1 MGESIK
7 KGFFF
12 QKDDIT
18 DFKEKILE
26 FEKGNDF
33 QLKLH
38 MKKFS
43 KNFTIFSHNK
53 TFSNLL
59 S

>member
-1 MGESIK
+1 VSLLK
-7 KGFFF
+7 RDFFF
-12 QKDDIT
+12 QKDDFT

-26 FEKGNDF
+26 FEKENDF
-33 QLKLH
+33 QSKLH

-53 TFSNLL
+53 TFSSLL